1 MSDTANA
8 PAKSSWWKGLKAEWK
23 KIVWPSRNTLAK
35 ESAAVVIITVILG
48 LLIKLVDLG
57 VEQILGFILK

>member
-8 PAKSSWWKGLKAEWK
+8 PAKSSWWKGLKAQWK
-23 KIVWPSRNTLAK
+23 KIIWPSRNTLAK

-57 VEQILGFILK
+57 VEQILELILR

>member
-1 MSDTANA
+1 MSDTAANA
-8 PAKSSWWKGLKAEWK
+8 PAKSSWFKGLKAEWK

-35 ESAAVVIITVILG
+35 ESVAVVIITVILG

-57 VEQILGFILK
+57 VEQILGLFL

>member
-1 MSDTANA
+1 MSDTAANA
-8 PAKSSWWKGLKAEWK
+8 PAKSSWFKRLKAEWK

-35 ESAAVVIITVILG
+35 ESVAVVIITVILG

-57 VEQILGFILK
+57 VEQILGLFL